1 MDIKSMASKFRMIG
15 KEIKGCNDFGICYE
29 DREDLVLLKQ
39 TRGKVKE
46 IKGFDHYM
54 FGKHFIILQSE
65 PMQGRIGD
73 KQLYIKDRVK
83 DQLSGI
89 DVYSIKF
96 PNNGIFTSERVSK
109 EQLEKTEIVVAQ
121 TQTGQLFIVNY
132 AGKRMDISKYRDHDP
147 FKTLIIDYNADTNK
161 YSIGYMAAFYE
172 TEGQRKREIILNTSY
187 FIKSIDRDLNIA

>member
-1 MDIKSMASKFRMIG
+1 MDIKSIASKFRMIG

-29 DREDLVLLKQ
+29 DRDDLVLLKQ

-46 IKGFDHYM
+46 IKGFVHYM

-89 DVYSIKF
+89 DIYSIKF

-109 EQLEKTEIVVAQ
+109 EQLEKTELVVAQ
-121 TQTGQLFIVNY
+121 TQTGKLFIVNY

-161 YSIGYMAAFYE
+161 YSIGYMAAFYK